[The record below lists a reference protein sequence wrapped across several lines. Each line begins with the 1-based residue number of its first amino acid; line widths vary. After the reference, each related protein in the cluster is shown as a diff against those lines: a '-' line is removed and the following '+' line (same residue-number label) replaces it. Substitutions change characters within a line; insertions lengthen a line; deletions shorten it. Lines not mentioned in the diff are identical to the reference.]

1 MEFSRQVNHMLHD
14 EHMAVI
20 ALLERLDAYLRDHG
34 PATPP
39 AQDDGTTGALL
50 RQLAGVIEGE
60 LTAHF
65 AFEEEVLFP
74 LLDDAGEGDMPAMLK
89 QEHAAIL
96 PVARQVAELARA
108 ALAEGFDRDGW
119 AEFHRLGSILV
130 GELTD
135 HAEKEEFGFL
145 PVLEHV
151 LDDEKDATL
160 AADYAQR
167 R

>member
-1 MEFSRQVNHMLHD
+1 MAFSRRVNHMLHD

-20 ALLERLDAYLRDHG
+20 ALLDRLGAYLRDHG
-34 PATPP
+34 ATTPP
-39 AQDDGTTGALL
+39 AKDDGATGTLL
-50 RQLAGVIEGE
+50 RHLAGVIEGE

-74 LLDDAGEGDMPAMLK
+74 LLDDAGEGELPMVLK
-89 QEHAAIL
+89 QEHATIL
-96 PVARQVAELARA
+96 PAAHRVAELARS
-108 ALAEGFDRDGW
+108 ALAEGFERDGW
-119 AEFHRLGSILV
+119 AEFRRLGIALV

-135 HAEKEEFGFL
+135 HAEKEEFGLL

-151 LDDEKDATL
+151 LDGEKDASL
-160 AADYAQR
+160 ADAYAAR